1 MTELKR
7 LEEKFSTPYRSK
19 VYAEISPLD
28 ILPSKYTLEVF
39 KIFSYDKKIYFEENL
54 KNFKIS
60 LKRIGP

>member
-19 VYAEISPLD
+19 VYVEISPLD

-39 KIFSYDKKIYFEENL
+39 KIFSYDKKNIF
-54 KNFKIS
+54 
-60 LKRIGP
+60 